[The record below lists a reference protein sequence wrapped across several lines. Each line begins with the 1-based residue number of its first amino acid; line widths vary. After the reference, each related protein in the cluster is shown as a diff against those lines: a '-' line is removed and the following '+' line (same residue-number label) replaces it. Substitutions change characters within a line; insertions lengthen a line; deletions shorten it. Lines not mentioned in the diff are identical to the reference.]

1 MGLIVAAFDAISGN
15 LGDQWLDV
23 IEAADMEEGIVMT
36 KGVSVRRGEK
46 RNNNRKDSS
55 DIVSNGSIIHVNQNQ
70 FMMLVDGGKI
80 VDYSAEPGYFKVD
93 NSSMPS
99 LFNGEF
105 KDSLIDAWNRF
116 KFSGT
121 PSQKQEVYFINLQ
134 EIKGIKFGTPNP
146 LNYFDNF
153 YNAELFVRSFGNYSI
168 KITDP
173 IKFFQE
179 VCPRNTAQVHINDVN
194 EQYLSEFL
202 EALQASIN
210 QMSIDG
216 TRISHLPSK
225 GRELSQFMAQTLDD
239 LWKEIRGME
248 VLSVGIASISYDDES
263 KEIINMR
270 NKGAVLTDPV
280 IREGFVQGSIARGM
294 EAAGSNE
301 AGAGTSFM
309 GMGIGMAAGGGF
321 MGQSSQTNLQQ
332 MQMQQ
337 QQAQARQQA
346 TANEWQCTCGAK
358 NSGKFCGSCG
368 TQKPENNKCS
378 QCGTALP
385 QNAKFCTEC
394 GTKVTTASVCGKC
407 GASVAAGA
415 KFCNE
420 CGEKLG

>member
-23 IEAADMEEGIVMT
+23 IEAADMSEGIVMT
-36 KGVSVRRGEK
+36 KGVAVRRGEK
-46 RNNNRKDSS
+46 RNNNRKGSS
-55 DIVSNGSIIHVNQNQ
+55 DIVSNGSVIHVNQNQ

-146 LNYFDNF
+146 LQYFDNF

-239 LWKEIRGME
+239 SWKEIRGME

-294 EAAGSNE
+294 SR
-301 AGAGTSFM
+301 
-309 GMGIGMAAGGGF
+309 
-321 MGQSSQTNLQQ
+321 
-332 MQMQQ
+332 
-337 QQAQARQQA
+337 RQQRSRSRHFVYGHGHWHGGRRRLYGAIIANQFTTNANA
-346 TANEWQCTCGAK
+346 TTTSPSNATNHCQRMAMCVRSEKQRQILRLVWYAK
-358 NSGKFCGSCG
+358 
-368 TQKPENNKCS
+368 T
-378 QCGTALP
+378 
-385 QNAKFCTEC
+385 
-394 GTKVTTASVCGKC
+394 
-407 GASVAAGA
+407 
-415 KFCNE
+415 
-420 CGEKLG
+420 

>member
-1 MGLIVAAFDAISGN
+1 M
-15 LGDQWLDV
+15 
-23 IEAADMEEGIVMT
+23 
-36 KGVSVRRGEK
+36 
-46 RNNNRKDSS
+46 
-55 DIVSNGSIIHVNQNQ
+55 
-70 FMMLVDGGKI
+70 
-80 VDYSAEPGYFKVD
+80 
-93 NSSMPS
+93 
-99 LFNGEF
+99 
-105 KDSLIDAWNRF
+105 
-116 KFSGT
+116 
-121 PSQKQEVYFINLQ
+121 
-134 EIKGIKFGTPNP
+134 
-146 LNYFDNF
+146 
-153 YNAELFVRSFGNYSI
+153 
-168 KITDP
+168 
-173 IKFFQE
+173 
-179 VCPRNTAQVHINDVN
+179 CPRNTAQVHINDVN
-194 EQYLSEFL
+194 QQYLSEFL
-202 EALQASIN
+202 EALQTAIN

-216 TRISHLPSK
+216 IRISHLPSK

-239 LWKEIRGME
+239 SWKEIRGME

-337 QQAQARQQA
+337 QQAQATQQT
-346 TANEWQCTCGAK
+346 TANEWQCACGAK

-394 GTKVTTASVCGKC
+394 GTKVATASVCGKC
-407 GASVAAGA
+407 GAAVTAGA

>member
-15 LGDQWLDV
+15 LADQWLDV
-23 IEAADMEEGIVMT
+23 VEAADMHEGVVMT

-46 RNNNRKDSS
+46 RNNNRKGSS
-55 DIVSNGSIIHVNQNQ
+55 DIISNGSIIHVNQNQ

-80 VDYSAEPGYFKVD
+80 VDYSAEPGYYKVD

-105 KDSLIDAWNRF
+105 KDSLKDAWNRF

-121 PSQKQEVYFINLQ
+121 PSQKQEVIYINLQ

-146 LNYFDNF
+146 LQYFDNF
-153 YNAELFVRSFGNYSI
+153 YNAELFVRSFGTYSI

-179 VCPRNTAQVHINDVN
+179 ACPRNTPQVHINDIN

-202 EALQASIN
+202 EALQATIN

-239 LWKEIRGME
+239 SWKEIRGME

-270 NKGAVLTDPV
+270 NKGAVLTDPN

-309 GMGIGMAAGGGF
+309 VWALAWRQAAALWGSLRKPIYNKCKCSNNKPKQGNNP
-321 MGQSSQTNLQQ
+321 QPTNGNVT
-332 MQMQQ
+332 
-337 QQAQARQQA
+337 AERKT
-346 TANEWQCTCGAK
+346 TANSA
-358 NSGKFCGSCG
+358 
-368 TQKPENNKCS
+368 
-378 QCGTALP
+378 ARAVLP
-385 QNAKFCTEC
+385 NP
-394 GTKVTTASVCGKC
+394 
-407 GASVAAGA
+407 
-415 KFCNE
+415 
-420 CGEKLG
+420 